1 LRSSRFFIGLLFHFP
16 LLNAGRMQQDVD
28 AAALS
33 PDFLHHL
40 RNRPGIKQVDAA
52 IVWA

>member
-1 LRSSRFFIGLLFHFP
+1 LRSSRFFIGLSFHFP

-33 PDFLHHL
+33 PDFPHHL
-40 RNRPGIKQVDAA
+40 RNRPGIEQVDAG